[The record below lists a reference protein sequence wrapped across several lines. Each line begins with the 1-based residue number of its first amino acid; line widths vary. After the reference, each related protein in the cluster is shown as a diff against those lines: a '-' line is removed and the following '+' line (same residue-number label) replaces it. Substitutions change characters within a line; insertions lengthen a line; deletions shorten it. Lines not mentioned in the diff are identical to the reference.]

1 VKVKLVDQERESLPK
16 MTVAHNRVLRVS
28 ELPNQ
33 IGDRPNR
40 IFDSLLF
47 YEAADC
53 NQPDHS
59 VWSNLS
65 FSKVESGEIR
75 AELQHEYFSWVASRS
90 NQLPAD
96 KTAGEGER
104 FSFAEQF
111 STRASAIL
119 SNIGTDIVSET

>member
-53 NQPDHS
+53 NQPVTPS
-59 VWSNLS
+59 GPISLSAKSNLVRSVPS
-65 FSKVESGEIR
+65 FNTNILAGSHPAAINFLRIKPQEKVN
-75 AELQHEYFSWVASRS
+75 ASPLRNNS
-90 NQLPAD
+90 AQGPVP
-96 KTAGEGER
+96 
-104 FSFAEQF
+104 SFL
-111 STRASAIL
+111 T
-119 SNIGTDIVSET
+119 